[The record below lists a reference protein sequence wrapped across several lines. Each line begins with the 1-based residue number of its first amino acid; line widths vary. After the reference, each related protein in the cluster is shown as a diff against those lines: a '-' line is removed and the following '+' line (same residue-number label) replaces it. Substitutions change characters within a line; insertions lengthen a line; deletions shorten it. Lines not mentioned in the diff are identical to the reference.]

1 MSDSFTPLLVENGSD
16 GARAEVRRHGAHVT
30 SWMVDGAEQLYLSGR
45 SALRD
50 GAAIR
55 GGVPIIFP
63 QFSTFGPLPR
73 HGFARTRAWDAD
85 GPGRFRLRDDDA
97 TRAIWPHAFVA
108 TYAVDVADR
117 VLRLALTIEN
127 TGPAPFEFTAALH
140 TYLRVAEL
148 ADVAID
154 GLASVRY
161 RDQTAGGA
169 ERVDEAPLRF
179 AGEVDRIYLD
189 VPGAVRLRD
198 AARTVH
204 VSAEGFPDVVV
215 WNPGASLAE
224 TIADLDPD
232 GWRRFVCIEAAAI
245 ARPVRLAPN
254 ASWTGRQVLVLG
266 SAGDGGGDERRAF

>member
-1 MSDSFTPLLVENGSD
+1 MSDSFTPLVVGNGGD
-16 GARAEVRRHGAHVT
+16 GRAEIRRHGAHVT
-30 SWMVDGAEQLYLSGR
+30 SWTVDGVEQLYLSGR

-97 TRAIWPHAFVA
+97 TRAVWPHAFAA

-117 VLRLALTIEN
+117 ALRLALTIEN

-140 TYLRVAEL
+140 TYLRVAEI
-148 ADVAID
+148 ADVRID

-169 ERVDEAPLRF
+169 ERVDETALRF

-189 VPGAVRLRD
+189 VPGPVRLRD
-198 AARTVH
+198 ATRTVE
-204 VSAEGFPDVVV
+204 VSAVGFPDVVV
-215 WNPGASLAE
+215 WNPGESLAA

-245 ARPVRLAPN
+245 ARPVWLAPN
-254 ASWTGRQVLVLG
+254 ESWTGRQELMVG
-266 SAGDGGGDERRAF
+266 

>member
-1 MSDSFTPLLVENGSD
+1 MSDPFTPLVAGSAVGD
-16 GARAEVRRHGAHVT
+16 ARAEIRRHGAHVT
-30 SWMVDGAEQLYLSGR
+30 SWTTPDGEEQLYLSGR

-85 GPGRFRLRDDDA
+85 GDGRFRLRDDEA
-97 TRAIWPHAFVA
+97 TRAIWPHAFDA
-108 TYAVDVADR
+108 TYTVDVADR
-117 VLRLALTIEN
+117 ALRLALTIAN
-127 TGPAPFEFTAALH
+127 TGAESFEFTAALH
-140 TYLRVAEL
+140 TYLRVADL
-148 ADVAID
+148 RDVTID
-154 GLASVRY
+154 GLGGVRY
-161 RDQTAGGA
+161 RDQTAAGA
-169 ERVDEAPLRF
+169 ERVDEGSLRF
-179 AGEVDRIYLD
+179 AGEVDRVYLD

-198 AARTVH
+198 GARTVD
-204 VSAEGFPDVVV
+204 VSAIGFPDVVV
-215 WNPGASLAE
+215 WNPGERLAA

-254 ASWTGRQVLVLG
+254 ASWTGRQELTV
-266 SAGDGGGDERRAF
+266 E

>member
-1 MSDSFTPLLVENGSD
+1 MTDPFTPLVVERAG

-30 SWMVDGAEQLYLSGR
+30 SWTTADGEEQLYLSGR

-97 TRAIWPHAFVA
+97 TRAIWPHAFDA
-108 TYAVDVADR
+108 TYMVEVSDR
-117 VLRLALTIEN
+117 ALRLALTIEN
-127 TGPAPFEFTAALH
+127 TGAAPFAFTAALH
-140 TYLRVAEL
+140 TYLRVAEI

-154 GLASVRY
+154 GLASVRC

-169 ERVDEAPLRF
+169 EHADEGPLQF
-179 AGEVDRIYLD
+179 AGEVDRVYLD
-189 VPGAVRLRD
+189 VPGPVRLRD
-198 AARTVH
+198 GARTVD
-204 VSAEGFPDVVV
+204 VSAAGFPDVVV
-215 WNPGASLAE
+215 WNPGESLAA
-224 TIADLDPD
+224 TSGDLDRD

-254 ASWTGRQVLVLG
+254 ESWTGRQELV
-266 SAGDGGGDERRAF
+266 AG